1 MNNFFGIL
9 GLERIIDVV
18 EMESGRAEE
27 GTAAILQVLQEW
39 GVTAHHI
46 IGCSFDTTNTNSGAH
61 SGIVVRL
68 ERAFNKKLLHFYCR
82 HHCYERFELLSIIIY
97 VEIKFNAFQI

>member
-1 MNNFFGIL
+1 M
-9 GLERIIDVV
+9 V
-18 EMESGRAEE
+18 EMEC
-27 GTAAILQVLQEW
+27 GTAEVGMEALLQVLQEW

-68 ERAFNKKLLHFYCR
+68 ERALNKKLLHFYCR
-82 HHCYERFELLSIIIY
+82 HHCYERFNILLNIIC
-97 VEIKFNAFQI
+97 VEIVFDTPQA